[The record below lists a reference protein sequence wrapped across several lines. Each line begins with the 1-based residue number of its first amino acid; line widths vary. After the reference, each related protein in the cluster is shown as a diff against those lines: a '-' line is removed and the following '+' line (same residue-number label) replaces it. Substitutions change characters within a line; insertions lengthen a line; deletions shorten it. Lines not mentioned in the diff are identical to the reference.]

1 MSRRRRIMVVMHY
14 FHEDIVG
21 GAEVQSYL
29 LAREL
34 ASRGNEVLYLC
45 DRREGKPRETSSEGI
60 TIWRRFRSLPLFKV
74 LNLPIFL
81 LALIRF
87 RPDAIY
93 HRYASQYTIFGAIAR
108 MFGVRF
114 VWNCCEDKHLE
125 RGYFRNELRKHFQ
138 TYRGNA
144 LKKAMLFA
152 DAWLSDMLFSV
163 GARMATAIVAQNSA
177 QQEGIRQRFGRES
190 RIIRSGHPART
201 MDREGADQMPTIL
214 WLATYQQRKRPELF
228 LDAAER
234 CADLPARFVLAGR
247 TANEAFKQY
256 LLDRASQL
264 PNVEPRHVDSYEL
277 SWKEFEKAYLYICTS
292 ESEGF
297 PNAFIQ
303 SWLCGVPVLSVSVDP
318 DGFILKHGLGYVCA
332 SVEELADT
340 IRLLVTDRALRD
352 RIGEE
357 CRITALRHFDIGR
370 VAASLEEELLGGT
383 SAQHRVTESSRV
395 AEAAE

>member
-1 MSRRRRIMVVMHY
+1 MVVMHY

-21 GAEVQSYL
+21 GAEVQSFL
-29 LAREL
+29 LARQL
-34 ASRGNEVLYLC
+34 AGRGNEVLYLC
-45 DRREGKPRETSSEGI
+45 DRRAGKPRDTTSDGI

-74 LNLPIFL
+74 LNLPTFI

-93 HRYASQYTIFGAIAR
+93 HRYASQYTIYGAIAR
-108 MFGVRF
+108 MFGVRY

-144 LKKAMLFA
+144 VKKAMLYA
-152 DAWLSDMLFSV
+152 DAWLSDMLFST

-177 QQEGIRQRFGRES
+177 QQEGIQKRFGRTS

-201 MDREGADQMPTIL
+201 IPRGDADQMPTIL
-214 WLATYQQRKRPELF
+214 WLATWQQRKRPELF

-234 CADLPARFVLAGR
+234 CADLSARFVLAGR
-247 TANEAFKQY
+247 TANEEFKKN
-256 LLDRASQL
+256 LLDRVSQL

-303 SWLCGVPVLSVSVDP
+303 SWLCGVPVLSISVDP
-318 DGFILKHGLGYVCA
+318 DGFISKHGLGYVCA
-332 SVEELADT
+332 TVEELADT
-340 IRLLVTDRALRD
+340 IRLLVNDRALRD
-352 RIGEE
+352 RIGEH
-357 CRITALRHFDIGR
+357 CRVTALRHFDIGR
-370 VAASLEEELLGGT
+370 VAASLEEELLGVKGVEH
-383 SAQHRVTESSRV
+383 SVAGSSRMV
-395 AEAAE
+395 EAAE

>member
-1 MSRRRRIMVVMHY
+1 MSRRRRILVVMHY

-34 ASRGNEVLYLC
+34 ASKGNDVVYLC
-45 DRREGKPRETSSEGI
+45 DRREGKPRETSTEGI
-60 TIWRRFRSLPLFKV
+60 TIWRWFRNLPLFKV
-74 LNLPIFL
+74 LNLPTFL

-138 TYRGNA
+138 TYRGSA

-152 DAWLSDMLFSV
+152 DAWLSDILFST

-177 QQEGIRQRFGRES
+177 QQEGIRERFGREA

-201 MDREGADQMPTIL
+201 IDRGEADQIPTIL

-247 TANEAFKQY
+247 TANEAFRQN
-256 LLDRASQL
+256 LIARASQL

-318 DGFILKHGLGYVCA
+318 DGFISRHGLGYVCA

-340 IRLLVTDRALRD
+340 IRQLVNDRALRD
-352 RIGEE
+352 RIGEQ
-357 CRITALRHFDIGR
+357 CRSTALRHFDIGR
-370 VAASLEEELLGGT
+370 VASSLEEELLGGS
-383 SAQHRVTESSRV
+383 SAQHSVAESSRV
-395 AEAAE
+395 AEAAD

>member
-1 MSRRRRIMVVMHY
+1 MVVMHY

-34 ASRGNEVLYLC
+34 ASKGNEVLYLC
-45 DRREGKPRETSSEGI
+45 DRRGGKPRNTSSEGI
-60 TIWRRFRSLPLFKV
+60 TIWRWFRNLPLFKV
-74 LNLPIFL
+74 LNLPTFL

-108 MFGVRF
+108 MFGVRY

-138 TYRGNA
+138 TYRGSA

-152 DAWLSDMLFSV
+152 DAWLSDILFST

-177 QQEGIRQRFGRES
+177 QQEGIRQRFGREA

-201 MDREGADQMPTIL
+201 IDRGNTDQIPTIL

-247 TANEAFKQY
+247 TANEAFKQN

-277 SWKEFEKAYLYICTS
+277 SWKEFERAYLYICTS

-318 DGFILKHGLGYVCA
+318 DGFISRHGLGYVCA

-340 IRLLVTDRALRD
+340 IRLLVNDRALRD
-352 RIGEE
+352 RIGEQ
-357 CRITALRHFDIGR
+357 CRSTALRHFDIGR
-370 VAASLEEELLGGT
+370 VASSLQEELLGGA
-383 SAQHRVTESSRV
+383 SAQHSVAESSRV